1 VFAAF
6 KSVLTLIKNGS
17 VIFEVRS
24 TKPDNGDTAESG
36 DQKKIS
42 KDKKYDRFK
51 GKRTFQKSK
60 VSMGSLKLHPM
71 LRTSAEIIC
80 EAALFLND
88 KENM

>member
-1 VFAAF
+1 MDQSSL
-6 KSVLTLIKNGS
+6 KSGQQNLTMGTLPNLVIRKKN
-17 VIFEVRS
+17 
-24 TKPDNGDTAESG
+24 
-36 DQKKIS
+36 S